1 MSDTSISLL
10 ERAASG
16 RDSTAWP
23 RLANLYSPLLRSW
36 LRRYQLQSSDID
48 DIVQD
53 VLLHVSE
60 RLPTFQHDGRTG
72 AFRNWLRQ
80 VLVFR
85 LRKHWEKAK
94 RRPVATGQ
102 TDFLNT
108 LHQLEDPAS
117 GLSRLW
123 DREHDRH
130 VAKALVDFVQK
141 RLSEQSR
148 AVLQRT
154 VIGGESPAAVA
165 RDLGMTPNAVYAARF
180 RVLQHLRKE
189 AQGLLETD
197 FPSSTGNSRRG
208 QDSA

>member
-1 MSDTSISLL
+1 MSDTSVSLL
-10 ERAASG
+10 ERASAKGDAESW
-16 RDSTAWP
+16 RQVAEIYT
-23 RLANLYSPLLRSW
+23 PLLHGW
-36 LRRYQLQSSDID
+36 LRRYRIQPNDVD

-60 RLPTFQHDGRTG
+60 QLPAFQHNGHTG

-85 LRKHWEKAK
+85 LRQHWGKAK
-94 RRPVATGQ
+94 RRPTATGQ
-102 TDFLNT
+102 TDFLAE

-130 VAKALVDFVQK
+130 VAKSLVELV
-141 RLSEQSR
+141 RRRVSEQSC

-154 VIGGESPAAVA
+154 VLGGESPAAVA

-180 RVLQHLRKE
+180 RVLQLLRQE
-189 AQGLLETD
+189 GQGLLDTD
-197 FPSSTGNSRRG
+197 FPRRTGNSRPDRE
-208 QDSA
+208 SA